1 MFTHPLPI
9 QPCADPLE
17 LEVRL
22 QSLPER
28 VDVLCFEGNQH
39 DIVDRSNMA
48 KTYEFFFGGPM
59 LPASAADCAA
69 KIPADRVRP
78 AQGDALA

>member
-1 MFTHPLPI
+1 
-9 QPCADPLE
+9 
-17 LEVRL
+17 
-22 QSLPER
+22 
-28 VDVLCFEGNQH
+28 
-39 DIVDRSNMA
+39 MA

>member
-17 LEVRL
+17 LKARL

-28 VDVLCFEGNQH
+28 SMFCASRVT
-39 DIVDRSNMA
+39 ISWTDRIWQRLTSFSSA
-48 KTYEFFFGGPM
+48 GLM